1 VVVRLTIEAIHAGYQ
16 YPENEQPGAAKA
28 HLQRYNERTFARE
41 ICFQKTTI
49 LMSMKTKAAILV
61 SSFAVLLFVVVGS
74 MGGVHASS
82 NDGSYRQLQ
91 VYSEV
96 LSRVR
101 SEYVEEP
108 NIPKVTDGALH
119 GLLES
124 LDSNSS
130 YLTGEAYKQYKAHR
144 SESKGDIGATISKR
158 FGYAA
163 VVSVLPGSPAEK
175 AGIEATDIFE
185 SIEGVSTRD
194 MSLPEI
200 RNLLAGTPGSQ
211 VNVSVVRARRAEPQ
225 KVVITRDVVSIP
237 PVAEKMIDEGI
248 GYVKVEALNKGK
260 AQEISSKIK
269 SLERSG
275 AKKLVLD
282 LRNAS
287 EGDEG
292 EGVAVAN
299 LFLNHGTITY
309 LQGQKYPR
317 EAFNADPAKAITTLP
332 IAVLVNKG
340 TAGPGEIVAAAIL
353 ENARGDV
360 VGDKTFGDGSVQ
372 KTIDLPDGGALILSV
387 AKYYSPS
394 GKAIQDTAVTPN
406 VVVADEQDNIVS
418 EDEEQEPNTPDQE
431 EKPKNTVDDQLK
443 KAVEVLKRRAG

>member
-1 VVVRLTIEAIHAGYQ
+1 MIRVRGKQFL
-16 YPENEQPGAAKA
+16 PEEDHTQ
-28 HLQRYNERTFARE
+28 
-41 ICFQKTTI
+41 
-49 LMSMKTKAAILV
+49 MSMKTKAAILV
-61 SSFAVLLFVVVGS
+61 TSFAVLLFVVVGS

-96 LSRVR
+96 LSRIR
-101 SEYVEEP
+101 GEYVEEP

-130 YLTGEAYKQYKAHR
+130 YMTAEAYKTVKNHRAEGKAG
-144 SESKGDIGATISKR
+144 SGAVVSKR

-163 VVSVLPGSPAEK
+163 VVAVLPGSPAEK
-175 AGIEATDIFE
+175 AGIEPTDIFE
-185 SIEGVSTRD
+185 AIEGQSTRD

-200 RNLLAGTPGSQ
+200 RNLLSGAPGTTL
-211 VNVSVVRARRAEPQ
+211 NVQVVRARKAEPQ
-225 KVVITRDVVSIP
+225 KMSITRDVVGIP
-237 PVAEKMIDEGI
+237 PVTDKMMDEPGI
-248 GYVKVEALNKGK
+248 GYIKAEALTKGK
-260 AQEISSKIK
+260 AQEIAAKVK
-269 SLERSG
+269 ALEKSG
-275 AKKLVLD
+275 AKKILLD
-282 LRNAS
+282 VRNCA
-287 EGDEG
+287 EGDES

-309 LQGQKYPR
+309 LQGQKFPR
-317 EAFNADPAKAITTLP
+317 EAFNADASKAITTLP
-332 IAVLVNKG
+332 MAVLVNRG
-340 TAGPGEIVAAAIL
+340 TSGAAEIVAAAIL

-360 VGDKTFGDGSVQ
+360 VGDKTFGDGSIQ

-406 VVVADEQDNIVS
+406 VVVADVPDDVAATDD
-418 EDEEQEPNTPDQE
+418 EDGGTAPAEDQA
-431 EKPKNTVDDQLK
+431 KPKNSVDDQLN
-443 KAVEVLKRRAG
+443 KAVEVLKSHAS

>member
-1 VVVRLTIEAIHAGYQ
+1 
-16 YPENEQPGAAKA
+16 
-28 HLQRYNERTFARE
+28 
-41 ICFQKTTI
+41 
-49 LMSMKTKAAILV
+49 MKTKAAILV
-61 SSFAVLLFVVVGS
+61 TSFAILLFVVVGS

-130 YLTGEAYKQYKAHR
+130 YLTAEAYKAFKTRKSEGKA
-144 SESKGDIGATISKR
+144 DIGAVVSKR

-163 VVSVLPGSPAEK
+163 VVAVLPGSPAEK

-185 SIEGVSTRD
+185 AIEGQSTRE

-200 RNLLAGTPGSQ
+200 RNLIAGAPGTTL
-211 VNVSVVRARRAEPQ
+211 NVQVVRARKAEPQ
-225 KVVITRDVVSIP
+225 KVTITRDVVGIP
-237 PVAEKMIDEGI
+237 PVAEKMMEDGI
-248 GYVKVEALNKGK
+248 GYVKVEALTKGK
-260 AQEISSKIK
+260 VQEIASKVK
-269 SLERSG
+269 SLEKSG
-275 AKKLVLD
+275 AKKILLD
-282 LRNAS
+282 VRNCAA
-287 EGDEG
+287 GDET
-292 EGVAVAN
+292 EGIAVAN

-309 LQGQKYPR
+309 LQGQKFPR
-317 EAFNADPAKAITTLP
+317 EAFNADPAKAITNLP
-332 IAVLVNKG
+332 MAVLVNRG
-340 TAGPGEIVAAAIL
+340 TSGAAEIVAAAIL

-372 KTIDLPDGGALILSV
+372 KTIDLPDGGALILSI

-394 GKAIQDTAVTPN
+394 GKAIQDAAITPN
-406 VVVADEQDNIVS
+406 VVVADVPDEASSPDD
-418 EDEEQEPNTPDQE
+418 EDGAAPTEEQA
-431 EKPKNTVDDQLK
+431 KPKNTVDDQLK
-443 KAVEVLKRRAG
+443 KAVEVLKSRAS

>member
-1 VVVRLTIEAIHAGYQ
+1 
-16 YPENEQPGAAKA
+16 
-28 HLQRYNERTFARE
+28 
-41 ICFQKTTI
+41 
-49 LMSMKTKAAILV
+49 MSMKIKAAILV
-61 SSFAVLLFVVVGS
+61 TSFAVLLFVVVGS

-82 NDGSYRQLQ
+82 SDGSYRQLQ

-130 YLTGEAYKQYKAHR
+130 YMTADAYKAYKDHKQ
-144 SESKGDIGATISKR
+144 EGKGGIGAVVSKR

-185 SIEGVSTRD
+185 SIEGQSTRE

-200 RNLLAGTPGSQ
+200 RNIIAGVPGSNL
-211 VNVSVVRARRAEPQ
+211 NVEVVRARKAEPQ
-225 KVVITRDVVSIP
+225 KVVITRDVVSVP
-237 PVAEKMIDEGI
+237 AVADKMMDDGI
-248 GYVKVEALNKGK
+248 GFVKAEALTPGK
-260 AQEISSKIK
+260 AQEIATKVK
-269 SLERSG
+269 ALEKSG
-275 AKKLVLD
+275 AKKILLD
-282 LRNAS
+282 LRNCA
-287 EGDEG
+287 EG
-292 EGVAVAN
+292 EETEGIAVAN

-317 EAFNADPAKAITTLP
+317 EAFNADPAKAITSLP
-332 IAVLVNKG
+332 LAVLVNRG
-340 TAGPGEIVAAAIL
+340 TSGPAEIVAAAIL

-360 VGDKTFGDGSVQ
+360 VGDKTFGDGSLQ
-372 KTIDLPDGGALILSV
+372 KTIPLDDGGALILSI

-394 GKAIQDTAVTPN
+394 GKAIQDAAITPN
-406 VVVADEQDNIVS
+406 VLVADAADDSVGPDD
-418 EDEEQEPNTPDQE
+418 EDTPAATSPQE
-431 EKPKNTVDDQLK
+431 EAKPKNPVDDQLN
-443 KAVEVLKRRAG
+443 KAIEVLKSRAS

>member
-1 VVVRLTIEAIHAGYQ
+1 
-16 YPENEQPGAAKA
+16 
-28 HLQRYNERTFARE
+28 
-41 ICFQKTTI
+41 
-49 LMSMKTKAAILV
+49 MKTKAAILV
-61 SSFAVLLFVVVGS
+61 TSFAVLVFVVVGS

-82 NDGSYRQLQ
+82 NDGSYRQLE

-96 LSRVR
+96 LSRVQ

-130 YLTGEAYKQYKAHR
+130 YMTADAYKAYKANKN
-144 SESKGDIGATISKR
+144 ESKGGIGAVVSKR

-175 AGIEATDIFE
+175 AGIEPTDIFE
-185 SIEGVSTRD
+185 SIEGQSTRD

-211 VNVSVVRARRAEPQ
+211 LNVAVVRARKAEPQ

-237 PVAEKMIDEGI
+237 SVSDKVMDDGI
-248 GYVKVEALNKGK
+248 GYVKAEALTKGK
-260 AQEISSKIK
+260 SQEISSKIK
-269 SLERSG
+269 QLEKSG
-275 AKKLVLD
+275 AKKILLD
-282 LRNAS
+282 LRNCA
-287 EGDEG
+287 EGEES

-309 LQGQKYPR
+309 LQGQKFPK
-317 EAFNADPAKAITTLP
+317 EAFNADPAKAITSLP
-332 IAVLVNKG
+332 VAVLVNKG
-340 TAGPGEIVAAAIL
+340 TAGAAEIVAAAIL

-372 KTIDLPDGGALILSV
+372 KTIDLPDGGALILSI

-394 GKAIQDTAVTPN
+394 GKAIQDTAITPN
-406 VVVADEQDNIVS
+406 VVVADI
-418 EDEEQEPNTPDQE
+418 DEGAIAPDDDDQTSAPDQQDA
-431 EKPKNTVDDQLK
+431 KPKSPVDDQLN
-443 KAVEVLKRRAG
+443 KAVEVLKRRSS